1 MDAATKTVKNFVMN
15 TAKTA
20 SKWVALKI
28 AETTIDLI
36 ENKIADKI
44 TSVAKS
50 KNNAMEPQ

>member
-1 MDAATKTVKNFVMN
+1 MN

-50 KNNAMEPQ
+50 KINAMEPQ